1 MLLIFVKC
9 LHSYAIIH
17 LLVCLYVLWDYVL
30 AGRHENWIE
39 FVVICILLEALVF
52 ALAGFTCPFTSWA
65 IVLGDSTGT
74 DYLSEVLYLDRI
86 NYVESYSVMAAIGLP
101 LAGWR
106 YGKSINQQAKRL
118 NRQDAKNAKF
128 KGK

>member
-30 AGRHENWIE
+30 AGRHEDWIE

-74 DYLSEVLYLDRI
+74 DYLSELLYLERI

-101 LAGWR
+101 LAAWR
-106 YGKSINQQAKRL
+106 YYKSLTQRRRETEAQRV
-118 NRQDAKNAKF
+118 
-128 KGK
+128 